1 MQDSKKF
8 VVVDGDG
15 DDRRLLNDE
24 SEWDTAEA
32 AHAAVDNW
40 QQRDNDMSPLPW
52 TVVERTQV
60 VLGSYRR
67 ENTTKFVNHATYKPQ
82 S

>member
-24 SEWDTAEA
+24 SKWDTAEA

-52 TVVERTQV
+52 TVV
-60 VLGSYRR
+60 
-67 ENTTKFVNHATYKPQ
+67 
-82 S
+82 